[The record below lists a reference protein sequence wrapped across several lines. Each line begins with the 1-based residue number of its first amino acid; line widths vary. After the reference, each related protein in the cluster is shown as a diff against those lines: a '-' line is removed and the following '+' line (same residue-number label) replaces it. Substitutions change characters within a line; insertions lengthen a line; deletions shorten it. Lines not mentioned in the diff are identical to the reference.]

1 MPAFAGLQTNLLT
14 WFILAGM
21 TACWMTSVRFVPGW
35 AREGWPSLPAAPRRP
50 CRLRPRGGGVRV
62 ELARELWL
70 RALRGDVR
78 RLGCLH
84 QACDCS

>member
-1 MPAFAGLQTNLLT
+1 M
-14 WFILAGM
+14 
-21 TACWMTSVRFVPGW
+21 
-35 AREGWPSLPAAPRRP
+35 E
-50 CRLRPRGGGVRV
+50 V